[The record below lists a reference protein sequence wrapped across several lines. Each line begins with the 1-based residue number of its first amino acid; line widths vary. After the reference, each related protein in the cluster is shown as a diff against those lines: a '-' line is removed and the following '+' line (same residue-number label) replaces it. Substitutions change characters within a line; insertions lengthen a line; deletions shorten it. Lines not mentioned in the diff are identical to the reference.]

1 MEKGS
6 CRKQRLVYGV
16 VTVSGKGQIAI
27 PVPLRND
34 LDIKQGDQLFLLKR
48 KDEAGFV
55 AVKLEEID
63 SLMQRIQ
70 EDDDFL
76 NKGREKKI

>member
-6 CRKQRLVYGV
+6 CKKQRLVYGV

-34 LDIKQGDQLFLLKR
+34 LGIEQGDQLFLLKR

-63 SLMQRIQ
+63 NLMHQVQ
-70 EDDDFL
+70 EDDEFL
-76 NKGREKKI
+76 KTKKGRR

>member
-1 MEKGS
+1 MKKGH
-6 CRKQRLVYGV
+6 CKKQRLVYGV

-27 PVPLRND
+27 PVPLRGD

-55 AVKLEEID
+55 AIKLEEID
-63 SLMQRIQ
+63 SLMHQIR
-70 EDDDFL
+70 EDDEFL
-76 NKGREKKI
+76 KKGRK

>member
-1 MEKGS
+1 MEKGN
-6 CRKQRLVYGV
+6 CKKQRIVYGV
-16 VTVSGKGQIAI
+16 VTVSAKGQIAI
-27 PVPLRND
+27 PVPLRTD

-63 SLMQRIQ
+63 SLMHQIQ
-70 EDDDFL
+70 ADDDFL
-76 NKGREKKI
+76 NKGRK

>member
-1 MEKGS
+1 MENGNCK
-6 CRKQRLVYGV
+6 KQRLVYGV
-16 VTVSGKGQIAI
+16 VTVSVKGQIAI

-63 SLMQRIQ
+63 GLMHQIQ
-70 EDDDFL
+70 EDDEFL
-76 NKGREKKI
+76 KKKGR